1 MAILRYLV
9 EVNNRCDSNEGS
21 IASVWQYE
29 ETFDPHK
36 TGKILTKEAAE
47 KKIKSKGLV
56 LVHSSKHGCIWDTP
70 DEPFYSQFQGTYSHI
85 NF

>member
-1 MAILRYLV
+1 MAILRYIV
-9 EVNNRCDSNEGS
+9 EVKNRCDSEGGS

-29 ETFDPHK
+29 ETYDPHQP
-36 TGKILTKEAAE
+36 GKILTREAAE

-56 LVHSSKHGCIWDTP
+56 LVHSNKHGQIWDSP
-70 DEPFYSQFQGTYSHI
+70 DEPLLEEYQGTFSHI